1 MPKRF
6 GPDGLEILE
15 PGQLANSGGLLA
27 YTVMYERNEETAHI
41 DWNMTTTLTRINN
54 RGRALGRPVVKRTR
68 LTKVFGFHDR
78 EVGIRVSN
86 RPAFYRLELKIR
98 DASRARFLAS
108 YGVYVR
114 VVRRKSDPRLLLGPP
129 TLRAGETAS
138 IGIAEFGTGF
148 LVFEPDYSVEAFDGV
163 NWVPTTIQ
171 ASTRAQF
178 LFPCCRLG
186 PGRHLLEAPDPT
198 GHCARPLPDEPAGRT
213 PLGRPPPDTG
223 PHRCSAPNSQSR
235 PSGAQYGGRS
245 SYHSPRILKARQNR
259 CLAPSS
265 SSESSMSGV

>member
-1 MPKRF
+1 MVHDYLAPISGLKRLNGPKFGELPKRF
-6 GPDGLEILE
+6 GPDGLEIRE
-15 PGQLANSGGLLA
+15 PGQLANSGRLLA

-129 TLRAGETAS
+129 TLRPGETAS

-163 NWVPTTIQ
+163 NWVPTAIQ
-171 ASTRAQF
+171 ASTPSNFFSLLADS
-178 LFPCCRLG
+178 
-186 PGRHLLEAPDPT
+186 GRVVN
-198 GHCARPLPDEPAGRT
+198 CSKLPIPAGTAPGLYRLNEPVIHRWGVPRNHTDRPVLSTEFTVT
-213 PLGRPPPDTG
+213 P
-223 PHRCSAPNSQSR
+223 
-235 PSGAQYGGRS
+235 
-245 SYHSPRILKARQNR
+245 
-259 CLAPSS
+259 
-265 SSESSMSGV
+265 

>member
-1 MPKRF
+1 
-6 GPDGLEILE
+6 
-15 PGQLANSGGLLA
+15 
-27 YTVMYERNEETAHI
+27 MYERNEETAHI

-163 NWVPTTIQ
+163 NWVPTAIQ
-171 ASTRAQF
+171 ASTPPNFFSLVADSG
-178 LFPCCRLG
+178 LVVNCSKLPIPPG
-186 PGRHLLEAPDPT
+186 TAPGRY
-198 GHCARPLPDEPAGRT
+198 RMNEPVDT
-213 PLGRPPPDTG
+213 PLGGPPKPHRPP
-223 PHRCSAPNSQSR
+223 
-235 PSGAQYGGRS
+235 GAQHRIHGHALAALSTAAG
-245 SYHSPRILKARQNR
+245 PRTTRR
-259 CLAPSS
+259 GS
-265 SSESSMSGV
+265 